1 MPNLFSAFPVEM
13 FLWVFGSTSGLILSA
28 TWARF
33 VHSSGD
39 LVDDLKFMQ
48 RLAVEGKNILFESVF
63 DLFVTLA
70 DAGKNDL

>member
-1 MPNLFSAFPVEM
+1 MGFRIDVGVDSERNMGP
-13 FLWVFGSTSGLILSA
+13 
-28 TWARF
+28 F